1 MASPFLGAY
10 LHLESEMMSLD
21 RRSDPA
27 AERLRDF
34 MDPLW
39 HALDGEDREYLNN
52 RKSESLGVLGTLE
65 VSSGYFLGPSPG
77 SDELTD
83 ARIGRVFSD
92 GELAFSLDSV
102 LAA

>member
-10 LHLESEMMSLD
+10 LHLEREMMSLD

-39 HALDGEDREYLNN
+39 HELDDEDRDYLNS
-52 RKSESLGVLGTLE
+52 RQSESLGVLHTL
-65 VSSGYFLGPSPG
+65 
-77 SDELTD
+77 
-83 ARIGRVFSD
+83 IGQEYSD
-92 GELAFSLDSV
+92 GELVFPLEDV
-102 LAA
+102 LIAAR